1 MNQKD
6 CLYIL
11 KGWMYFVS
19 SWVNQLK
26 DQFQL
31 AVRALMNVLAL
42 SFKFEPK
49 PENPKKTKTQMFLNS
64 RSDQKI
70 LWKIFYK
77 KLLLRKCHVRF
88 ILHVALAA
96 EGYIRGK
103 VIILHLQSFVI
114 YDTCFVSG
122 INYTGGMQIKTCF
135 LGSSYHL

>member
-11 KGWMYFVS
+11 KGCMYFIS
-19 SWVNQLK
+19 SWVNQLE

-31 AVRALMNVLAL
+31 AVTALMTVLAL

-49 PENPKKTKTQMFLNS
+49 PENPKKPKTQMFLNL
-64 RSDQKI
+64 RTNQKL

-77 KLLLRKCHVRF
+77 KFLLRKCHVRF

-103 VIILHLQSFVI
+103 VIILHLQSFVV
-114 YDTCFVSG
+114 YDTSFVSG
-122 INYTGGMQIKTCF
+122 INYTGGIQIKTCF